1 VLAEIEKHT
10 RLYLNSRLT
19 IHSAVSPLQGIQMRL
34 ARLSLAAV
42 TLISLVACSNDATGP
57 VAPVRPAGPALST
70 GTMGSGM
77 KSSADSLMT
86 STNTALSAVQGAMGP
101 I

>member
-1 VLAEIEKHT
+1 
-10 RLYLNSRLT
+10 
-19 IHSAVSPLQGIQMRL
+19 MRL

-57 VAPVRPAGPALST
+57 VAPVRPAGPVLST

-77 KSSADSLMT
+77 KSSSDSLMT
-86 STNTALSAVQGAMGP
+86 STNSVASVVQGTTSP

>member
-1 VLAEIEKHT
+1 
-10 RLYLNSRLT
+10 
-19 IHSAVSPLQGIQMRL
+19 MRL

-42 TLISLVACSNDATGP
+42 TLISLAACSNDATGP
-57 VAPVRPAGPALST
+57 VAPVRPAGPVLTT

-77 KSSADSLMT
+77 KSSADSLMA
-86 STNTALSAVQGAMGP
+86 STNSVASVTQGVSGP

>member
-1 VLAEIEKHT
+1 
-10 RLYLNSRLT
+10 
-19 IHSAVSPLQGIQMRL
+19 MRL
-34 ARLSLAAV
+34 ARLSFAAV

-57 VAPVRPAGPALST
+57 VAPVRPAGPVLTT

-77 KSSADSLMT
+77 KSSADSLMAST
-86 STNTALSAVQGAMGP
+86 SGATSVVQGTMSP